1 MTSPTRASAPDKA
14 EKTTLPDADMSTS
27 DTSDGR
33 PAGADKHAPE
43 QTAVDTF
50 AKIAIAGRHELRR
63 PSNSLWCSGAVAG
76 LAMSFSAV
84 GEAALISFLPD
95 AAWTP
100 LVSSFGYSLG
110 FLIVILGGLQL
121 FTENTIT
128 PVLTVLVHPTP
139 RAWRALARLWSIVFV
154 ANLIGVGM
162 AAAFFA
168 LTPAL
173 PQSIHTALTALAHH
187 AVAPEFWQVFASAI
201 AAGFLIA
208 SVVWSISGHERAAF
222 FIITVITYNMA
233 LFDTAHIIAG
243 SAEALFLVFT
253 GERTLGSLVLPYFI
267 PALLGNIVGGSLVFA
282 LLSYGQIVDEI
293 DVE

>member
-1 MTSPTRASAPDKA
+1 MTSPTHAPAPDEAK
-14 EKTTLPDADMSTS
+14 KTTIPDADMSAS
-27 DTSDGR
+27 DISEER
-33 PAGADKHAPE
+33 AAGGDKRAPQ

-50 AKIAIAGRHELRR
+50 AKIAIAGRHELKR
-63 PSNSLWCSGAVAG
+63 PSNSLWCSGTVAG
-76 LAMSFSAV
+76 VAMSFSAV
-84 GEAALISFLPD
+84 GEAALISFLPE

-139 RAWRALARLWSIVFV
+139 RAWQALARLWSIVFV
-154 ANLIGVGM
+154 ANLIGVGL
-162 AAAFFA
+162 ASGFFA

-173 PQSIHTALTALAHH
+173 PQSIHTALATLAHH
-187 AVAPEFWQVFASAI
+187 AVAPEPWQIFTSAI

-208 SVVWSISGHERAAF
+208 SVVWAISGHESAAF
-222 FIITVITYNMA
+222 FIITIITYSMA
-233 LFDTAHIIAG
+233 LFDAAHIIAG
-243 SAEALFLVFT
+243 SAEVLFLVFT
-253 GERTLGSLVLPYFI
+253 GERTLGSLVLPYVI

-282 LLSYGQIVDEI
+282 LLSYGQIADEI